1 MHLNYRLF
9 LYFLLISLSFV
20 CISCG
25 RSALD
30 SGNNYK
36 IKNKINASVS
46 LYSSNNWEDR
56 EKAVIDLY
64 YYKNSIYSRDILQFF
79 LKASEDRHSAVRIKA
94 VNGLHLM
101 PDPAALERLR
111 VMAREDPKTNVK
123 WHAIQALAD
132 YRIKE
137 NEELF
142 VASFKSSDWL
152 IREAAIIGL
161 LKINNPESQTKNI
174 LLIKNGLND
183 PVISVRLATL
193 ENLELKSELFY
204 PDITKIINDQQSSHS
219 ILKAALSAIK
229 GYRLDYTTRD
239 KLITLL
245 THYESEI
252 RIKAFRALKEE
263 PLE

>member
-1 MHLNYRLF
+1 MNH
-9 LYFLLISLSFV
+9 
-20 CISCG
+20 
-25 RSALD
+25 
-30 SGNNYK
+30 GNNDK
-36 IKNKINASVS
+36 IKSRINASEN
-46 LYSSNNWEDR
+46 LYSSDNWEDR

-64 YYKNSIYSRDILQFF
+64 YYKNSFYSRDILLFF

-111 VMAREDPKTNVK
+111 IMAKEDPKINVR

-137 NEELF
+137 NEKLF
-142 VASFKSSDWL
+142 VESFKSSDWL

-161 LKINNPESQTKNI
+161 LKINNPESQIKNI
-174 LLIKNGLND
+174 LLIKKGLND

-193 ENLELKSELFY
+193 QNLELKNELFY
-204 PDITKIINDQQSSHS
+204 PDITKIINDKQSSPS

-239 KLITLL
+239 RLITLL

-252 RIKAFRALKEE
+252 RIEAFRALKEE